1 MGSIRRRTL
10 LLVLGL
16 LGIALGGISFLG
28 YRDARHEIQEL
39 FDARL
44 AQQARLLA
52 GMIPGGMAPDAR
64 AALQDALDAG
74 AAEKDVDFYTG
85 KVAAARFFAR
95 NVLPKIAAERA
106 IAEATDNWLM
116 DVPESAF

>member
-1 MGSIRRRTL
+1 MASIRRRTL

-16 LGIALGGISFLG
+16 LGVALGAISFLG

-52 GMIPGGMAPDAR
+52 GMIPGGMAAAAR
-64 AALQDALDAG
+64 AALRSNLEFIRTSSRWSG
-74 AAEKDVDFYTG
+74 G
-85 KVAAARFFAR
+85 SRR
-95 NVLPKIAAERA
+95 
-106 IAEATDNWLM
+106 
-116 DVPESAF
+116 

>member
-16 LGIALGGISFLG
+16 LGVALGAISFLG

-52 GMIPGGMAPDAR
+52 G
-64 AALQDALDAG
+64 
-74 AAEKDVDFYTG
+74 
-85 KVAAARFFAR
+85 
-95 NVLPKIAAERA
+95 
-106 IAEATDNWLM
+106 
-116 DVPESAF
+116 

>member
-64 AALQDALDAG
+64 NALQEALDAG
-74 AAEKDVDFYTG
+74 G
-85 KVAAARFFAR
+85 LGAAAG
-95 NVLPKIAAERA
+95 KETDAEREDGEEA
-106 IAEATDNWLM
+106 LALGHEYEQQGAATDRAHQTL
-116 DVPESAF
+116 STR

>member
-64 AALQDALDAG
+64 NALQEALDARRG
-74 AAEKDVDFYTG
+74 VFRPLPFIAVRQQHAE
-85 KVAAARFFAR
+85 
-95 NVLPKIAAERA
+95 
-106 IAEATDNWLM
+106 
-116 DVPESAF
+116 

>member
-39 FDARL
+39 SYLLRGDGGHRGQSVDAH
-44 AQQARLLA
+44 
-52 GMIPGGMAPDAR
+52 PGRPR
-64 AALQDALDAG
+64 VHREL
-74 AAEKDVDFYTG
+74 EDFT
-85 KVAAARFFAR
+85 
-95 NVLPKIAAERA
+95 
-106 IAEATDNWLM
+106 
-116 DVPESAF
+116 